1 MLSSTTPCG
10 GTWAS
15 ASSGFDRLRPG
26 LRRKEGRAC
35 AGKLGEQPTD
45 VCVRVCVK
53 GSRLHAPSR
62 RNISARPKSR
72 WCGGTRYYRMTPSRP
87 ATPGYETCAAL
98 GPYAARSDSSSSAFS
113 GSPLREVSLS
123 GQSSS
128 RRPAARLVNTNQV
141 HHRDSSPWRPLAHV
155 ASDQMGTTG
164 LCSCA
169 AMADTSRVGKNVSA
183 AWLWAISKAVRLP
196 RPNSSGRHLPLGHT
210 PRGVGV

>member
-98 GPYAARSDSSSSAFS
+98 GPYAARPVSSSTRGSAFS
-113 GSPLREVSLS
+113 RESPLERSLS
-123 GQSSS
+123 QVRAHHGARRLASSTPTRCITVIPPLGARS
-128 RRPAARLVNTNQV
+128 RMWPPTKWAPRGCAHARQWRI
-141 HHRDSSPWRPLAHV
+141 HHGWARMCLRRGFGRSARR
-155 ASDQMGTTG
+155 SDYRGPI
-164 LCSCA
+164 LPV
-169 AMADTSRVGKNVSA
+169 DTS
-183 AWLWAISKAVRLP
+183 P
-196 RPNSSGRHLPLGHT
+196 
-210 PRGVGV
+210 